1 MFLISQFSASV
12 LIRVEMNTIISYSQ
26 TLRNKESDEYQT
38 KKTQLLEE
46 LRSKLEIVASIE
58 KAELR
63 FQEIDIEFEAS

>member
-1 MFLISQFSASV
+1 
-12 LIRVEMNTIISYSQ
+12 MNTIISYSQ

-58 KAELR
+58 NAELR
-63 FQEIDIEFEAS
+63 FQEIDIEFVEAR